1 VATEDPV
8 RRIEMQSMDRE
19 MVQPGWE
26 VWSSDGERLGKV
38 TQIDAQTLK
47 VKKEGILGGEISIP
61 KSSIKEV
68 EEGRVE
74 VTMTKQEASA

>member
-1 VATEDPV
+1 
-8 RRIEMQSMDRE
+8 MQSIDTD

-38 TQIDAQTLK
+38 IQIEGQTLK
-47 VKKEGILGGEISIP
+47 VKKEGILGGEISVP
-61 KSSIKEV
+61 KSTIKEV

>member
-1 VATEDPV
+1 MEQIGT
-8 RRIEMQSMDRE
+8 E

-38 TQIDAQTLK
+38 VQIEGQTLTI
-47 VKKEGILGGEISIP
+47 KKEGILGGEIILP
-61 KSSIKEV
+61 RASIKEV

-74 VTMTKQEASA
+74 VSMTKQEATT